1 MTRPSDVPLVPRG
14 PWLYRLGYALCKALV
29 TVVFGLRVIDV
40 EHVPRDGPCV
50 IASNH
55 DSGWDP
61 PVVGVATPRF
71 LQFMAKREL
80 FSNRVM
86 AWALRGVGTFPVDRG
101 RNDIGAVKE
110 ALRRLEAGGAVGVFF
125 EGTRKAEAKAAMGGA
140 AYLAQ
145 RSGGALV
152 PAAIWREGRRFHVR
166 FGEPMRATGRS
177 REETAALT
185 AALTERVRTLLNERA
200 GTTRAPSEDADQ
212 GRD

>member
-1 MTRPSDVPLVPRG
+1 MSRPAGVPVVPRG
-14 PWLYRLGYALCKALV
+14 PWLYRLGYALCKLLV
-29 TVVFGLRVIDV
+29 SVVFGLRVSDI
-40 EHVPRDGPCV
+40 ERVPLEGPCV
-50 IASNH
+50 IAANH

-80 FSNRVM
+80 FVNPVM
-86 AWALRGVGTFPVDRG
+86 AWALRGVGSFPVDRG

-110 ALRRLEAGGAVGVFF
+110 ALRRLQAGGAVGVFF
-125 EGTRKAEAKAAMGGA
+125 EGTRRAEAKEAMGGA

-166 FGEPMRATGRS
+166 FGEPLRATGRS
-177 REETAALT
+177 REETVALT
-185 AALTERVRTLLNERA
+185 GTLSERVRALLTEGR
-200 GTTRAPSEDADQ
+200 GAPPAATDGA
-212 GRD
+212 RD